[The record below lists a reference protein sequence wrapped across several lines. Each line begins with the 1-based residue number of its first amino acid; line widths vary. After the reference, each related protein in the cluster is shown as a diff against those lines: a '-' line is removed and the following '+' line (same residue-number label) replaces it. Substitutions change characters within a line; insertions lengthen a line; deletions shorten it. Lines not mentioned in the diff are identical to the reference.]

1 MYLLYKSRGHAL
13 FQGLGDGIIIKTVY
27 FLENYIGSGDL
38 QCRYIRCRFSYICRT
53 KQAKIQLPYGKLFG
67 TTEHIT
73 L

>member
-1 MYLLYKSRGHAL
+1 MWLPYKSRGTAL

-27 FLENYIGSGDL
+27 FLENYIGSGEL
-38 QCRYIRCRFSYICRT
+38 HCRYIRCRFSYICRT
-53 KQAKIQLPYGKLFG
+53 KQVKIQMAYLKLVG